1 MAAEILGA
9 GVLGVLAILVFGGL
23 LALAA
28 VFLPQFLRQG
38 EAGAE
43 GRWGLG
49 PGPFNHGEPEFSQE
63 VDRPAPTLPPRE
75 PLASRLGT
83 APEDALLAAAIGLAL
98 TLYQQERTPA
108 LAPAVASR
116 AASPWALSG
125 RWQAM
130 QARLN
135 RQKR

>member
-1 MAAEILGA
+1 
-9 GVLGVLAILVFGGL
+9 LGVLAILVFGGL

-28 VFLPQFLRQG
+28 VLLPRFLRQG

-43 GRWGLG
+43 GKWGLG

-63 VDRPAPTLPPRE
+63 EERPAATLPPRE
-75 PLASRLGT
+75 PLAGRLGT
-83 APEDALLAAAIGLAL
+83 APEDPLLAAAVSLAL
-98 TLYQQERTPA
+98 TLYQQERT
-108 LAPAVASR
+108 LAPAPAAVSG

>member
-9 GVLGVLAILVFGGL
+9 SVLGVLAILVFGGL

-28 VFLPQFLRQG
+28 VFLPQFWRQG
-38 EAGAE
+38 EAGA
-43 GRWGLG
+43 GGKWGLG
-49 PGPFNHGEPEFSQE
+49 PGPFNHGDGATSQE
-63 VDRPAPTLPPRE
+63 GEGPAPTLPPRE

-83 APEDALLAAAIGLAL
+83 APEDPLLAAAIGLAL
-98 TLYQQERTPA
+98 TLYQQERA
-108 LAPAVASR
+108 LAPVPAPASR

>member
-1 MAAEILGA
+1 MEILGS
-9 GVLGVLAILVFGGL
+9 GVLGMLAILVLGGL
-23 LALAA
+23 LVLCAL
-28 VFLPQFLRQG
+28 FLPRFLRQG

-43 GRWGLG
+43 AKWGLG
-49 PGPFNHGEPEFSQE
+49 PGPFNQGEPELSQE
-63 VDRPAPTLPPRE
+63 TAGPGPALPPKE
-75 PLASRLGT
+75 PLAGRLGT
-83 APEDALLAAAIGLAL
+83 APEDPFLAAAIALAL

-108 LAPAVASR
+108 LAPAAASR